1 MTHPRFLPCLILTL
15 CGTGGLSTLSA
26 LAAPGEDLV
35 ILSKPVEHL
44 SLPGPLA
51 PKSGNLLGAFDMP
64 AWMRARVTRYEAKA
78 FSANADDGG
87 MFTDSDTVNT
97 ANAIGL
103 RKTCVQEV
111 GSNAN
116 NANNTFNRYGPSNQQ
131 QIVVLRGDLV
141 NICK

>member
-1 MTHPRFLPCLILTL
+1 MTHRRFLPCLILTL
-15 CGTGGLSTLSA
+15 CGTGGLSA

-35 ILSKPVEHL
+35 ILSSPFEHL
-44 SLPGPLA
+44 SLPGPAA
-51 PKSGNLLGAFDMP
+51 PKSGNLLGQTDMP

-78 FSANADDGG
+78 FSASADDGS
-87 MFTDSDTVNT
+87 MFTDNDTVNT

-103 RKTCVQEV
+103 RKTCVQEI
-111 GSNAN
+111 GSNTTNAN
-116 NANNTFNRYGPSNQQ
+116 NNFNRYGPTNQQ